1 MKNLKQIE
9 NELVLGKQLFE
20 KELLHFKQFTKSLTL
35 ENKVLEQ
42 NESKLKSEIASLVI
56 MSEEYFKFRE
66 TQHNNGDRLNE

>member
-1 MKNLKQIE
+1 VKNLKQIE